1 MLINYPQAH
10 QQLSAHAIH
19 HFSET
24 EFNKNIECLVQNSMA
39 IAHTSK
45 DHYRS
50 EIMRLCTEVWCVC
63 VLQVISITPSILIN
77 FRSSTSRMSCM
88 LL

>member
-63 VLQVISITPSILIN
+63 VPGTGVWIGEAASVSGVGVRLVHKI
-77 FRSSTSRMSCM
+77 
-88 LL
+88 